1 MKRKSPGNRKSE
13 RTADILP
20 TTIEVKGHR
29 FRVNDIGSE
38 GIGIIVEEGGPRL
51 VVGERIDAIV
61 IRLTSGP
68 MTIGGVV
75 THLSRTTTRLI
86 CGIRFLFV
94 DDAFDRIRQFKKERC
109 RSP

>member
-1 MKRKSPGNRKSE
+1 MKRKPTGKRKSE

-29 FRVNDIGSE
+29 CRVSDIGSE
-38 GIGIIVEEGGPRL
+38 GIGVIIEEGGPRL

-61 IRLTSGP
+61 IRLASGP
-68 MTIGGVV
+68 MTIEGVV

-94 DDAFDRIRQFKKERC
+94 DDEFDRIRQFKKERS